1 MSWDVFKDSEYNA
14 NATGLD
20 CPEWENIVFHER
32 SCYTLDWH
40 NLISN
45 LEFRISNLEGFF
57 LTRLLIGQGD
67 GSGEISLH

>member
-20 CPEWENIVFHER
+20 CPEWENIESPEHL
-32 SCYTLDWH
+32 CYTLDWH

-45 LEFRISNLEGFF
+45 LELRI
-57 LTRLLIGQGD
+57 
-67 GSGEISLH
+67 